1 MSLRGRLQSDLTNRC
16 HGNDLCVEIHTWG
29 QSHWWG
35 QFAFSHSSS
44 VPLVSLKSMSN
55 LIRALLVFRCANSR
69 TEGKLCHMRWQCLSH
84 SRNHTRSHS
93 VSGVFSECVWDY
105 GFQEEL
111 CWFYEKLND
120 KVICDMLCF
129 SSILY
134 TQQDLAKTQRSCFV
148 SCHCQVTS
156 HQMFLEL
163 FSPWKNS
170 VYLWRLHFHWK
181 KTVYCTSK
189 RCQKN

>member
-1 MSLRGRLQSDLTNRC
+1 MTLRGRLQSNLTNRC

-35 QFAFSHSSS
+35 QFAFSPSSS
-44 VPLVSLKSMSN
+44 VPPVSLKPMSN
-55 LIRALLVFRCANSR
+55 LIRVLLVFRCANSR

-84 SRNHTRSHS
+84 SRNHTRSHD
-93 VSGVFSECVWDY
+93 VSGVFPERVWDY

-134 TQQDLAKTQRSCFV
+134 TQHYLATTQCSCFV
-148 SCHCQVTS
+148 SCVD
-156 HQMFLEL
+156 LEL
-163 FSPWKNS
+163 SLRVPFPRY
-170 VYLWRLHFHWK
+170 YLILRTGH
-181 KTVYCTSK
+181 
-189 RCQKN
+189 